1 MKSGTIERM
10 KTLICCLIL
19 SVVAAPLFGAPL
31 TQAERDRAI
40 AELTASG
47 HEFLASVAGLS
58 PAQWNFKPDEKTWS
72 VAECAE
78 HIAVA
83 EDLIFGNISKIVQGP
98 ATPDKKDAVTDD
110 FILKGVADRTH
121 KVQAPEVLR
130 PTHRFA
136 TPQEIVDHFKQSRE
150 RTIAYVR
157 DTQDDLRGHFFDH
170 PVLKTMDAYQW
181 ILLLSAHSQRHT
193 AQINEVKANPNFPK
207 Q

>member
-1 MKSGTIERM
+1 MA
-10 KTLICCLIL
+10 LAP
-19 SVVAAPLFGAPL
+19 VFAATL

-40 AELTASG
+40 AELTASRQQ
-47 HEFLASVAGLS
+47 FLGSVAGLS

-78 HIAVA
+78 HIAVS
-83 EDLIFGNISKIVQGP
+83 EDVIFGIVTKQIMQAP
-98 ATPDKKDAVTDD
+98 AAPDKKSAVTDD
-110 FILKGVADRTH
+110 YILTAVVNRTQ
-121 KVQAPEVLR
+121 KFQAPEMLR

-136 TPQEIVDHFKQSRE
+136 TPQETIDHFKQSRE
-150 RTIAYVR
+150 HTIAYVR

-193 AQINEVKANPNFPK
+193 AQLNEVKANANFPK
-207 Q
+207 E

>member
-1 MKSGTIERM
+1 MKN
-10 KTLICCLIL
+10 LISLLTL
-19 SVVAAPLFGAPL
+19 SVVAAPLFAATL

-40 AELTASG
+40 AELTASRQQ
-47 HEFLASVAGLS
+47 FLDSVAGLS

-78 HIAVA
+78 HIAVS
-83 EDLIFGNISKIVQGP
+83 EDVIFGSVTKIVQGP
-98 ATPDKKDAVTDD
+98 ASPDKKSAVTDD
-110 FILKGVADRTH
+110 FILTAVVNRTQ
-121 KVQAPEVLR
+121 KFRAPEVLR

-136 TPQEIVDHFKQSRE
+136 TPQETIDHFKQSRE

-170 PVLKTMDAYQW
+170 PVLKTLDTYQW

-193 AQINEVKANPNFPK
+193 AQLNEVKANPNFPK
-207 Q
+207 E